1 MTTQDEDGYSGQEK
15 EREAIGGYL
24 SPARHAADDG
34 KDDEPLGAAHQGE
47 RDSSP
52 EPGPPGDVNTRVQA
66 ASEDQGGLSS
76 SEEEGTEG
84 MTAAEA
90 SGQVAYGAGDTSGE
104 TGATGGESSSG

>member
-1 MTTQDEDGYSGQEK
+1 MTTQDEDGYSGEDK

-34 KDDEPLGAAHQGE
+34 KDDEPLGAAHHGE

-52 EPGPPGDVNTRVQA
+52 EPGPAGDVNTRAQA
-66 ASEDQGGLSS
+66 AGEDGRGLSPS
-76 SEEEGTEG
+76 GEEGTEE

-90 SGQVAYGAGDTSGE
+90 SGQVAYGAGDASGE
-104 TGATGGESSSG
+104 SGATGTESSSG